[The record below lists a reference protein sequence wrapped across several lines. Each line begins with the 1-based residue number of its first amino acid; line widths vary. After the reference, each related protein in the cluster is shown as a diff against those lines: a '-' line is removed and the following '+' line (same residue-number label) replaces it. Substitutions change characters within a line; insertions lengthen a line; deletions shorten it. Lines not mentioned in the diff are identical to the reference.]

1 MWGCGP
7 MGESLEKMLRFIDDY
22 QQQRSQQSSI
32 QIVRSLRAY
41 TRASYASKF
50 WEIVAGSNPDF
61 VKGELDDQTV
71 VIMGQSIDFAHFM
84 AALSDQTWGGNI
96 RSILSDAALWLSSKA
111 VTGRGYDSREYT
123 AAIGDTAQPIEVYL
137 DKHGGQTYQPDVL
150 TDLLTKF
157 ASEQDY
163 ASDLVAF
170 AVGRLLYEN
179 PKLTVKAAILEA
191 NWLSYSGIVRRYLVE
206 MFDAK
211 LSPTGQ
217 IINGV
222 QVRQRI
228 VERIRAYLLIK
239 RDVVKGSV
247 FNRTYWKR
255 VRPALIDHASDY
267 FIRYLQKILLSEQP
281 PEIK

>member
-1 MWGCGP
+1 

-84 AALSDQTWGGNI
+84 AALSDQTWGGNL
-96 RSILSDAALWLSSKA
+96 RSTLSDAALWLSSKA

-281 PEIK
+281 PESE

>member
-1 MWGCGP
+1 M
-7 MGESLEKMLRFIDDY
+7 EANLEKMLRFIDDY
-22 QQQRSQQSSI
+22 QQQRPQQSSI
-32 QIVRSLRAY
+32 QVVRSLRAY
-41 TRASYASKF
+41 TRASYANKF

-84 AALSDQTWGGNI
+84 AALSDQTWGGNLP
-96 RSILSDAALWLSSKA
+96 SMLSDGALWLSSK
-111 VTGRGYDSREYT
+111 VMTGRGYDSREYT

-137 DKHGGQTYQPDVL
+137 DKYGLQAYRPDDL

-179 PKLTVKAAILEA
+179 PNLTVKTAILEA
-191 NWLSYSGIVRRYLVE
+191 NWLQYSGTVRRYLVE

-211 LSPTGQ
+211 LSSAGQ
-217 IINGV
+217 IVNGV

-228 VERIRAYLLIK
+228 IERIRAYLLIK
-239 RDVVKGSV
+239 RDVIKGSV

-255 VRPALIDHASDY
+255 VRPALVDQASDY
-267 FIRYLQKILLSEQP
+267 FIRYLQKMLVSEQQSGT
-281 PEIK
+281 